1 MSEKISIEL
10 GNVQTTLLLPLWGR
24 AVESQKKKPLL
35 IDKMALEIINKIDYD
50 FSTIA
55 KNTRELSQLSWII
68 RSKRTDNVIKQFLQK
83 HPKAT
88 IVNIGCGLDTTFF
101 RIDNGSLHWTDLDLP
116 DVIELRKKF
125 IIENERM
132 KFISSSFLD
141 EGWLKFLPKNETIL
155 FLAGGVLYYFDAEQI
170 KTFFKRISDIF
181 PESEICF
188 DATSPY
194 GVTVANKLVIQNS
207 GLDEKS
213 FLKWGLKSIDEIT
226 GWDNRIQVLK
236 YEPLFEKSK
245 KGFSLK
251 NIITAIISDHY
262 KIMSWVHLKL

>member
-1 MSEKISIEL
+1 MSEKFSIEL

-35 IDKMALEIINKIDYD
+35 IDKTALEIISKIDYD

-55 KNTRELSQLSWII
+55 ENIKELSQLAWII
-68 RSKRTDNVIKQFLQK
+68 RSIRTDNAIKYFLEK
-83 HPKAT
+83 NPKAT

-101 RIDNGSLHWTDLDLP
+101 RIDNGKLQWIDLDLP
-116 DVIELRKKF
+116 DVIELRRKF
-125 IIENERM
+125 IDDNKRM
-132 KFISSSFLD
+132 RCISSSFLD
-141 EGWLKFLPKNETIL
+141 EEWFNDLSKNEPIM
-155 FLAGGVLYYFDAEQI
+155 FLAGGVLYYFEAEQV
-170 KTFFKRISDIF
+170 KTFFKKISDIF
-181 PESEICF
+181 PGSEICF

-194 GVTVANKLVIQNS
+194 GVAVANKLVIQNS

-226 GWDNRIQVLK
+226 GWDNRIKVLK

-251 NIITAIISDHY
+251 NKITAIISDHY